1 MIKWFNVKD
10 RNGVVSLYNNNIVL
24 NTTAMYPFDGAY
36 RVQVGV
42 DGQTIIVKPLTKE
55 VVDSGT
61 LDECC
66 LLKIELHKSFA
77 RISSTQLM
85 LQIKE
90 ELNLELSKK
99 ALQFASKWDSVN
111 NYLIVD
117 TRKEIK

>member
-10 RNGVVSLYNNNIVL
+10 RNGVVSLYNNSIVL
-24 NTTAMYPFDGAY
+24 NKTAMFPFDGAY

-42 DGQTIIVKPLTKE
+42 DNDDIIVKPLTKDI
-55 VVDSGT
+55 VDSGV

-85 LQIKE
+85 QQIKD
-90 ELNLELSKK
+90 ELDLELSKK
-99 ALQFASKWDSVN
+99 ALQFESRWDSEN

-117 TRKEIK
+117 TGKEIE